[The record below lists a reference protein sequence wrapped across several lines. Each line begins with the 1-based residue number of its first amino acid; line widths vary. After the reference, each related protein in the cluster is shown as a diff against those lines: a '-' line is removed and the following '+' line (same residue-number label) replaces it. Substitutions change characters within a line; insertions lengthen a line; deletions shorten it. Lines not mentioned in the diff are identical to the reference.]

1 ETPTVLIGLAPN
13 HFTTEL
19 VAQSG
24 AFAVHLLHARQ
35 HELVLRFDPASG
47 RDSNKLGELE
57 HTAGATGS
65 PILAEC
71 LAWLDC
77 RVIARYDAGD
87 RIFFWADVVEG
98 KVVSDGKRLRAK
110 DVRA

>member
-1 ETPTVLIGLAPN
+1 MVATWVSAASIDPETPTVLIGLAPN

-24 AFAVHLLHARQ
+24 GFAVHLLDVRQ
-35 HELVLRFDPASG
+35 HELVWRFALASG
-47 RDSNKLGELE
+47 RDTDKLAALD
-57 HTAGATGS
+57 HKAGATGS

-77 RVIARYDAGD
+77 HVIAAIRCRRPG
-87 RIFFWADVVEG
+87 VLLG
-98 KVVSDGKRLRAK
+98 
-110 DVRA
+110 